1 MKIFTC
7 LASSLDNW
15 TRLAASCLFTLLCLL
30 CLSGCTTGRVATRL
44 SYWTTETRDHLPVG
58 TNLPDAERFFE
69 VRGLHLRCCVSAEPD
84 VPKSYFAVERDVG
97 RLLWTQYSVSVL
109 VRISATGQV
118 ENVRVER
125 WGVGL

>member
-1 MKIFTC
+1 MTGHIRTESLMPLARHAACCIFI
-7 LASSLDNW
+7 
-15 TRLAASCLFTLLCLL
+15 LLCLG
-30 CLSGCTTGRVATRL
+30 GCTTGHVAKRL
-44 SYWTTETRDHLPVG
+44 SYWTSETRDHLPIG
-58 TNLPDAERFFE
+58 TDLPDAERFFE
-69 VRGLHLRCCVSAEPD
+69 TRGVRLRCCVSAEPD

-97 RLLWTQYSVSVL
+97 RLLWTQYSVAVL